1 MFTRELMG
9 FTLPEPAILN
19 NPENRFVRISVG
31 TVLLVG
37 ETVNRST
44 GTDLQR
50 HQQFVHVLMP
60 QMCYLNRSYFNTGM
74 DTLER
79 IS

>member
-1 MFTRELMG
+1 MYVRELMG
-9 FTLPEPAILN
+9 STLPEPPTLN
-19 NPENRFVRISVG
+19 HAENRFVRISVG

-50 HQQFVHVLMP
+50 QQQFVHVLMP
-60 QMCYLNRSYFNTGM
+60 QTCYLNRSYFNAGM